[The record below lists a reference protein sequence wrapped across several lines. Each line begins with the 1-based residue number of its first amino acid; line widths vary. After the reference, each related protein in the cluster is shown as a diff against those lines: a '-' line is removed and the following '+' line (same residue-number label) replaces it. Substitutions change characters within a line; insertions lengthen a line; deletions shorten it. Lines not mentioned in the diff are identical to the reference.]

1 VDAIEWARAHGT
13 AGEPELIS
21 DEPWSTVWR
30 TGDGLWLKK
39 PKGRWRFE
47 VPLTV
52 ALASRWPDRV
62 AEVVE
67 HGDDWLSMRD
77 AGTRI
82 GEEDPRWPDV
92 VRRYA
97 ELQQG
102 EAARADEHVGTG
114 VPDRRLATLPEWYAR
129 LADEVRDGQLRRFAP
144 RFAELCEE
152 LASRGIPETIQ
163 HDDLHHYNVYVHDA
177 ETRILDWG
185 DSCVSHPYFSLV
197 ATLRHVPD
205 SGISRAFLDA
215 WGGDEETLTLALRV
229 GRIAHA
235 FKHHV
240 SGDDDWPRVVA
251 LAVAQTAE

>member
-1 VDAIEWARAHGT
+1 M
-13 AGEPELIS
+13 ELVA

-30 TGDGLWLKK
+30 VDGGLWRKQCK
-39 PKGRWRFE
+39 SFWRFE
-47 VPLTV
+47 APLTV

-67 HGDDWLSMRD
+67 HGDDWLVMRD

-82 GEEDPRWPDV
+82 GEEDPLWPEAI
-92 VRRYA
+92 RRYV

-102 EAARADEHVGTG
+102 EAAHADEHVAAG
-114 VPDRRLATLPEWYAR
+114 VPDRRLATLPEWYAC
-129 LADEVRDGQLRRFAP
+129 LVDEVDDERLRQFAT
-144 RFAELCEE
+144 RFAELCAE
-152 LASRGIPETIQ
+152 LASHDIPETIQ
-163 HDDLHHYNVYVHDA
+163 HDDLHQFNLYVDDGR
-177 ETRILDWG
+177 TRVLDWG

-205 SGISRAFLDA
+205 HGISRAFLEA
-215 WGGDEETLTLALRV
+215 WGGDEQTLALGLRV

-251 LAVAQTAE
+251 LAVAQTDE